1 MYCSKCGKENPD
13 NSKFCSDCGTALTDE
28 ATRQTEES
36 NVNNKEK
43 TTSKHNYLKYCHN
56 VKKINLLTLIS
67 QILSV
72 LVVATIIFVPIYRCE
87 FEADIEDIESVEQF
101 EEALLNDGMISKDFS
116 LYDDIIK
123 IATVFFNTEES
134 DSYNGIVVL
143 NIALFAL
150 FQIIFSIILICS
162 IIPKV
167 LNTYNEFQNISNATM
182 LKYNEMKLTGTRQS
196 KQNFFKQ
203 QTIFAIVFYAIFDI
217 IFTQIFG
224 RLFAAANVPAIRY
237 MEKFTGFSNWAILIV
252 LLLVAFIFI
261 RSITKREEQ
270 EMLVKITEEKYEDH
284 N

>member
-13 NSKFCSDCGTALTDE
+13 NSKFCSDCGTALTNE

-101 EEALLNDGMISKDFS
+101 EEALQNDGMISKDFS

-143 NIALFAL
+143 YIALFAL
-150 FQIIFSIILICS
+150 FQIIFSSCQSSSSSSSNISSKSSNISSLSSTISASPIVYSYCS
-162 IIPKV
+162 SLPPLFLTRTLKALCTPSRTIIPC
-167 LNTYNEFQNISNATM
+167 
-182 LKYNEMKLTGTRQS
+182 
-196 KQNFFKQ
+196 
-203 QTIFAIVFYAIFDI
+203 I
-217 IFTQIFG
+217 IM
-224 RLFAAANVPAIRY
+224 PPP
-237 MEKFTGFSNWAILIV
+237 
-252 LLLVAFIFI
+252 
-261 RSITKREEQ
+261 
-270 EMLVKITEEKYEDH
+270 
-284 N
+284 